1 MNFLAHYYF
10 DGKAQAPYYNLG
22 LILPD
27 LMGMVS
33 RGWKL
38 KKQHLSAFAN
48 ADHHALAEGVKGHLL
63 MDEWFH
69 ETAFFYQAQAQVK
82 AVLTASGIGYPPY
95 RVSFLSHIMLEIM
108 VDRLIVQHY
117 PHLVHRFYYELGQ
130 TSLSQIKRFFLK
142 TGLPYNEGFG
152 AFFPQ
157 FVSKQYAFRYTNDQ
171 AFIHSINQIAGR
183 VSQPS
188 FTNDQQRALSARLPG
203 LDAGIAESF
212 RELEAAYQ

>member
-38 KKQHLSAFAN
+38 KKQHLLAFAN
-48 ADHHALAEGVKGHLL
+48 ADHHALAQGVKGHLL

-69 ETAFFYQAQAQVK
+69 ETAFFYKAQAQVK
-82 AVLTASGIGYPPY
+82 ATLAASGIKYPPY
-95 RVSFLSHIMLEIM
+95 RVSFLSHIMLEIL

-117 PHLVHRFYYELGQ
+117 PHLVQRFYHELAQ

-142 TGLPYNEGFG
+142 TGLSFNEGFA

-157 FVSKQYAFRYTNDQ
+157 FVSKQYAFRYTDDQ
-171 AFIHSINQIAGR
+171 AFIQSINQIASR
-183 VSQPS
+183 VSQPA
-188 FTNDQQRALSARLPG
+188 FTKEQQRALTAHLSG
-203 LDAGIAESF
+203 LEAAITESF
-212 RELEAAYQ
+212 RELETAYQ